1 MRKNNVLQF
10 SRLKEIYRKK
20 RNAKIKK
27 AGIIFLIFILFVTGV
42 SLLSANE
49 KINIQTVN
57 ISGNNVLTKDDILKV
72 VDKELAGKY
81 LFLFSK
87 RNSFIYP
94 GQKITNSLL
103 ESFNRISDVQ
113 IAKNDLTTITISI
126 KERTGIYLF
135 CGQEGSE
142 GEVENC
148 YYIDSAGLIFSDA
161 PYFSGNVYFKFYDNR
176 NQKAGE
182 GDSLPEAG
190 REDVALTDPIG
201 LYFIDK
207 GEFTRLVNF
216 KKYLDQYIIKSNAL
230 ILKNN
235 EEYEFVLNKMA
246 DENQFPKIFINKN
259 SDFEKI
265 LNNLLSAI
273 ETEPFASEYKK
284 NYNNLEYIDLRF
296 ENKVYYKFK

>member
-1 MRKNNVLQF
+1 MRKHTVLQF
-10 SRLKEIYRKK
+10 PRLKEIYRKK

-27 AGIIFLIFILFVTGV
+27 VGIIFLIFILFITGL
-42 SLLSANE
+42 SLLSTNK

-57 ISGNNVLTKDDILKV
+57 INGNNVLIKNDILKV
-72 VDKELAGKY
+72 VDQELVGKY
-81 LFLFSK
+81 LFLFPK

-94 GQKITNSLL
+94 GQKIKNSLL

-113 IAKNDLTTITISI
+113 IAKDDLTTITISI

-135 CGQEGSE
+135 CDQEGSE
-142 GEVENC
+142 EEAEDC
-148 YYIDSAGLIFSDA
+148 YYIDDVGLIFSEA
-161 PYFSGNVYFKFYDNR
+161 PYFSGNIYFKFYDNR
-176 NQKAGE
+176 KDKSHKIGE
-182 GDSLPEAG
+182 N
-190 REDVALTDPIG
+190 
-201 LYFIDK
+201 FIDK
-207 GEFTRLVNF
+207 DEFVRLVNF
-216 KKYLDQYIIKSNAL
+216 KKYLDQYIIRSNAL

-235 EEYEFVLNKMA
+235 EEYEFVLDKMA
-246 DENQFPKIFINKN
+246 DEDQFPKIFINKN

>member
-1 MRKNNVLQF
+1 MRKHTVLQF
-10 SRLKEIYRKK
+10 PRLKEIYRKK

-27 AGIIFLIFILFVTGV
+27 VGIIFLIFILFVTGV
-42 SLLSANE
+42 SFLSTNK

-57 ISGNNVLTKDDILKV
+57 INGNNVLIKNDILKV
-72 VDKELAGKY
+72 VDQELVGKY

-94 GQKITNSLL
+94 DQKIKNSLL

-113 IAKNDLTTITISI
+113 ITKNDLTTITISI

-135 CGQEGSE
+135 CDQEGSE
-142 GEVENC
+142 EEAEDC
-148 YYIDSAGLIFSDA
+148 YYIDDVGLIFSEA
-161 PYFSGNVYFKFYDNR
+161 PYFSGNIYFKFYDNR
-176 NQKAGE
+176 KDKNHKIGE
-182 GDSLPEAG
+182 N
-190 REDVALTDPIG
+190 
-201 LYFIDK
+201 FIDK
-207 GEFTRLVNF
+207 DEFVRLVNF
-216 KKYLDQYIIKSNAL
+216 KKYLDQYIIRSNAL

-235 EEYEFVLNKMA
+235 EEYEFVLDKMA
-246 DENQFPKIFINKN
+246 DEDQFPKIFINKN

-273 ETEPFASEYKK
+273 ETEPLASEYKK